1 MVRWQVF
8 PGRNSTILHHNCI
21 AISLVTFWESF
32 DYRHTFRVYS
42 PEKLGG
48 NPREGD
54 ETHQRGLSV
63 PGKLYIVSTPIGNL
77 QDITLR
83 ALAVLRQV
91 DFICAEDTRTTGRLL
106 QHFEITTPM
115 VSFYSYNQ
123 RRRIPGIIKRLLG
136 GESAAL
142 VSEAGTPGI
151 SDPGYLLIRAAID
164 AGVPVSPIPGAV
176 AFVAAVVASGLP
188 THRIVFEGFLPK
200 KKGRLKKMRQLAE
213 ENGTVVIYESPHRI
227 LKTLEEIVNIF
238 GNRYIV
244 LAREIT
250 KKFEE
255 FIRGSAEEVLQVV
268 RQRNIKG
275 EIVLVIAGKDFQNDI
290 GNQAHE

>member
-1 MVRWQVF
+1 MA
-8 PGRNSTILHHNCI
+8 GT
-21 AISLVTFWESF
+21 
-32 DYRHTFRVYS
+32 
-42 PEKLGG
+42 
-48 NPREGD
+48 
-54 ETHQRGLSV
+54 
-63 PGKLYIVSTPIGNL
+63 LYIVSTPIGNL

-83 ALAVLRQV
+83 ALDVLKQV

-106 QHFEITTPM
+106 QHFGITTRM
-115 VSFYSYNQ
+115 VSFYSHNQ
-123 RRRIPGIIKRLLG
+123 RQRIPGIIERLAG

-164 AGVPVSPIPGAV
+164 AGIPVTPIPGPT

-200 KKGRLKKMRQLAE
+200 KKGRQKKLQALAE
-213 ENGTVVIYESPHRI
+213 ESGTLVIYESPHRI
-227 LKTLEEIVNIF
+227 LKTLEDIVNIF

-244 LAREIT
+244 LARELT

-255 FIRGSAEEVLQVV
+255 FIRGSAEEVLQTV
-268 RQRNIKG
+268 RQRKLKG
-275 EIVLVIAGKDFQNDI
+275 EIVLVIAGKDFQNDT
-290 GNQAHE
+290 GNQAHER

>member
-1 MVRWQVF
+1 M
-8 PGRNSTILHHNCI
+8 PGT
-21 AISLVTFWESF
+21 
-32 DYRHTFRVYS
+32 
-42 PEKLGG
+42 
-48 NPREGD
+48 
-54 ETHQRGLSV
+54 
-63 PGKLYIVSTPIGNL
+63 LYIVSTPIGNL

-115 VSFYSYNQ
+115 VSFYSHNQ
-123 RRRIPGIIKRLLG
+123 RRRIPGIIKRLQE

-200 KKGRLKKMRQLAE
+200 KKGRQKKMRQLAE

-244 LAREIT
+244 LARELT

-275 EIVLVIAGKDFQNDI
+275 EIVLVIAGKDFQNDT